1 MLCYASCYTCFLSE
15 DKGCLPLFTS
25 SAHSVYFYTLYR
37 SHKAHKTSMTTN
49 VVVSTIMTCT
59 GGKRR
64 QMDVRLS
71 SSQPQQKLPQSVYI
85 YVYSFGRCRCSLSK
99 TCIYIICK
107 NACWYFC
114 YLDKAGLWC
123 FTVWHR
129 RHNNHH
135 GEKQPENLH
144 FFKNS
149 FNSVLFT
156 QYQITTSVASM
167 CFIL

>member
-25 SAHSVYFYTLYR
+25 SAHFVYFYMLYR

-59 GGKRR
+59 RGKRR
-64 QMDVRLS
+64 QMDVWDS
-71 SSQPQQKLPQSVYI
+71 GSQPQHKLPQSIYI
-85 YVYSFGRCRCSLSK
+85 YVYSFGRDVHSVQHAFILYAKMHVGIFVILIRLVCDVSLCDIDDIITIIEK
-99 TCIYIICK
+99 NYLRIYII
-107 NACWYFC
+107 
-114 YLDKAGLWC
+114 
-123 FTVWHR
+123 
-129 RHNNHH
+129 
-135 GEKQPENLH
+135 
-144 FFKNS
+144 FKNS
-149 FNSVLFT
+149 FISVFFI